1 MSIGHDVCQKLMDC
15 NDVNE
20 LNEAMK
26 IINDFYRVY
35 YQHLEIK
42 GYLDMHLRVALVD
55 VDTGRYR
62 VMVRKE

>member
-1 MSIGHDVCQKLMDC
+1 MDC

-20 LNEAMK
+20 LNDAMK